1 MYLSM
6 PQGEL
11 STKLIVYNAFRQGK
25 AVYIPYLYTSPSAE
39 SEGPK
44 SLMDMVS
51 LDSEA
56 DYEALEPDAWGIPTP
71 SQDSVVER
79 KRCLGTGQGER
90 CDSNELDLI
99 IMPGVAFDHAIAR
112 LGHGKGFYDFF
123 LQRYK
128 QQHTSKAGSSTKMP
142 FLGKSSTLPLVHRRG
157 LDRCCIVGL
166 ALEEQLLPEDDRIPM
181 DATDWRLE
189 ALVVG
194 NGTVLRR

>member
-1 MYLSM
+1 M

-11 STKLIVYNAFRQGK
+11 STKLIVKNAFRQGK
-25 AVYIPYLYTSPSAE
+25 VVYVPYLYKSSSVE
-39 SEGPK
+39 SKMSK

-51 LDSEA
+51 LNSEA

-79 KRCLGTGQGER
+79 KRCLGTGQGDR
-90 CDSNELDLI
+90 CDSNELELVV
-99 IMPGVAFDHAIAR
+99 MPGVAFDYTIAR

-128 QQHTSKAGSSTKMP
+128 QQCASKAGSTKMP
-142 FLGKSSTLPLVHRRG
+142 FLGKSSTLPVVHWRG
-157 LDRCCIVGL
+157 PDRCCTVGL

-181 DATDWRLE
+181 DATDWRLD